1 MLTPGAGSSSGQP
14 NAKVVEVRAAAPG
27 TSIACRRGM
36 PVAQSSR
43 VEAKDIDIFAGSLH
57 VSKLVEDVIGA
68 AAGAEPK
75 LDEHLRLCVDT
86 LNAAVIDA
94 VRASDDAQ
102 TLRRLRQMSFLLD
115 ETRHATWMLYDRGLV
130 TAALFDEVMIT
141 TAACRRKVDSYYA
154 AARRTAYRRLA
165 GLER

>member
-1 MLTPGAGSSSGQP
+1 
-14 NAKVVEVRAAAPG
+14 
-27 TSIACRRGM
+27 M
-36 PVAQSSR
+36 PVAESQRSG
-43 VEAKDIDIFAGSLH
+43 EAREVDIFAGSLR
-57 VSKLVEDVIGA
+57 VSQLVEDVIAA

-94 VRASDDAQ
+94 VRALDDAQ
-102 TLRRLRQMSFLLD
+102 ALRRLRQMSFLLD
-115 ETRHATWMLYDRGLV
+115 ETRHATWMLYDLGVV

-141 TAACRRKVDSYYA
+141 TAGCRRSVDSYYA